1 MSRGIA
7 ESVLDL
13 IGHTPLLHLSRFVQP
28 PLADVYAKIE
38 WLNPGGSVKDRAAL
52 GMILDAEEKGL
63 LKPGGT
69 IIEPTAGNT
78 GIGLAL
84 VGVARGYRVILCV
97 PRGYAEEKMKLIE
110 VLGGEIEYVPCEAG
124 MTGAIERS
132 LELAADIDSSFIPQQ
147 FENTANPCF
156 HELTTGR
163 EIVEQMNGRIDAVVI
178 GAGTSGT
185 FCGVSRAVRKQ
196 NPNALCVLVDPEG
209 SIYGFIGP
217 NGSGK
222 TTTIRMIMNI
232 ILPDRGDITVLGRR
246 GTDAARD
253 DVSYLPEERGLYKQM
268 QVRRLL
274 RYYGRLKGRTARD
287 LDPVITRWLDTLGL
301 ATWADKRI
309 DQLSKGMAQKVQFI
323 ASVVSQPKLL
333 ILDEPFSGLD
343 PVNAESLRDAVLDL
357 RRQGTT
363 IVFSTHDMG
372 AAEKL
377 CDRIFMIFKGHKVLD
392 GSLDAIQQQYGHDTV
407 RVRLGG
413 GAQALAGI
421 GGVESVNDHGNFQDV
436 RFAGDPQTL
445 LRELVTRTA
454 VLQFEITKPSLH
466 DIFIRIARP
475 TDDDLRAAGEVA

>member
-13 IGHTPLLHLSRFVQP
+13 IGQTPLLHLSRFVQP

-132 LELAADIDSSFIPQQ
+132 LELASDIDSSFIPQQ

-163 EIVEQMNGRIDAVVI
+163 EIVEQMNGQIDAVVI

-185 FCGVSRAVRKQ
+185 FCGVSRAVKKQ
-196 NPNALCVLVDPEG
+196 NPNALCILVEPEG
-209 SIYGFIGP
+209 SIYGGKPPGPKKIEGIGQRDFIPKIYDASLADEIMMVEDEEVCAALKKIAKLEGLLGGWSSGAAAAASYKIAERLGP
-217 NGSGK
+217 G
-222 TTTIRMIMNI
+222 
-232 ILPDRGDITVLGRR
+232 
-246 GTDAARD
+246 
-253 DVSYLPEERGLYKQM
+253 
-268 QVRRLL
+268 
-274 RYYGRLKGRTARD
+274 
-287 LDPVITRWLDTLGL
+287 
-301 ATWADKRI
+301 KRI
-309 DQLSKGMAQKVQFI
+309 VTVFPDGAERYR
-323 ASVVSQPKLL
+323 SQ
-333 ILDEPFSGLD
+333 G
-343 PVNAESLRDAVLDL
+343 
-357 RRQGTT
+357 
-363 IVFSTHDMG
+363 
-372 AAEKL
+372 
-377 CDRIFMIFKGHKVLD
+377 IFED
-392 GSLDAIQQQYGHDTV
+392 
-407 RVRLGG
+407 
-413 GAQALAGI
+413 
-421 GGVESVNDHGNFQDV
+421 
-436 RFAGDPQTL
+436 
-445 LRELVTRTA
+445 
-454 VLQFEITKPSLH
+454 
-466 DIFIRIARP
+466 
-475 TDDDLRAAGEVA
+475 